1 MRNIQND
8 ILFLIRKFIFHLGKM
23 CQAGS
28 YSKGSKENF
37 LGARTINKSFLDQ
50 KLEKIKYRR
59 KTSTLK
65 PSSLKFSYWGQVKL
79 NSVKK
84 FFETSISSF
93 YTEQL
98 RRATCLSRNG
108 SNYSLMCGVFD
119 GHAGPHCAQLISE
132 RLFYYLHF
140 ANLANSEIER
150 LLDLYYS
157 KKPLP
162 LLGIAITRLNIENIQ
177 KHSMLS

>member
-65 PSSLKFSYWGQVKL
+65 PSSLKFSY
-79 NSVKK
+79 
-84 FFETSISSF
+84 
-93 YTEQL
+93 
-98 RRATCLSRNG
+98 
-108 SNYSLMCGVFD
+108 
-119 GHAGPHCAQLISE
+119 
-132 RLFYYLHF
+132 
-140 ANLANSEIER
+140 
-150 LLDLYYS
+150 
-157 KKPLP
+157 
-162 LLGIAITRLNIENIQ
+162 
-177 KHSMLS
+177 